1 MMAPSPPRLRILS
14 VGGNAVSA
22 FLSWRLQATNAC
34 DVTLVWKANHQ
45 TVAQY
50 GISFKSQLFG
60 NERFKPRFVVQTPEE
75 AASQQTAFD
84 YVILCVKALPDVYNL
99 ADIIQSVVT
108 PQHTCILVNTT
119 NTLGVENQL
128 EERFPTNV
136 VLSLV
141 SGADLTQIGSSEF
154 EHTGATEIWVGPS
167 SQNSTIPES
176 IQRDMSEALAMT
188 LTTAQVDCKV
198 SPNIKQQQYER
209 MIGPIAFHPASV
221 LFECSNLS
229 DLIRIPGVHDLI
241 SNVIDELLQ
250 IARAQGC
257 TFSSSFKET
266 TIQTML
272 ATSQE
277 SSTMFQDFTARRPME
292 VETYLGSPVQL
303 AKAANVRVPRLETL
317 YTMLRHVNKLNK
329 ERPVAPPGASA
340 VSTLPH
346 SPSTAQPPPRTISL
360 SSPPPPRQTNG
371 TFNGPM
377 PPRQMRG
384 PPLGPPGRRGPPP
397 VNGFRGPPNSYPPRG
412 PGQLQRRPS
421 YDESNLDEFSHV
433 VLYDEMA
440 DGDGTPGPYPE
451 AGGPGSA
458 SLRERE
464 LMLRE
469 REMHLKRQEMAV
481 RSRGGRGIPHKPRH
495 QDMDD
500 EDDDDDYFD
509 PMDARGPPPP
519 PIDPDNFDM
528 MSVTSRRTKRTTSQ
542 SQLRKDAFANGAGMR
557 PPSYGRPPMGR
568 HRTSASILADM
579 PISGQSIL
587 DNPMMAF
594 SSNRYG
600 AVDRKDMTDESRAN
614 SLTASRLQ
622 EIGMNGGPGM
632 GGGPYPGPPSRRTS
646 RSPGNPF
653 GPPGRMQGRPSP
665 PNGRPSP
672 PNDPYMQSG
681 MPRNGRPSP
690 PGGMPAPV
698 PRYPPGH
705 GNMIH
710 PQQVE
715 AAGVSKPF
723 PPPKPPVKSLTGS
736 ASASA
741 GSGDS
746 GSANIESEPSA
757 HSSTSS
763 FAPRQMLTTQ

>member
-1 MMAPSPPRLRILS
+1 MLRPDMETIDSKL
-14 VGGNAVSA
+14 
-22 FLSWRLQATNAC
+22 
-34 DVTLVWKANHQ
+34 TLC
-45 TVAQY
+45 
-50 GISFKSQLFG
+50 
-60 NERFKPRFVVQTPEE
+60 PVVQTPEE
-75 AASQQTAFD
+75 AASQQAAFD

-209 MIGPIAFHPASV
+209 MIGYALPSMLPRSLLIVCRPIAFHPASV
-221 LFECSNLS
+221 LFETSNLS
-229 DLIRIPGVHDLI
+229 DLIRIPGVHDLV
-241 SNVIDELLQ
+241 SNVIDELLE

-257 TFSSSFKET
+257 SFSGSFKET
-266 TIQTML
+266 TIQAML

-277 SSTMFQDFTARRPME
+277 SSTMYQDFTARRPME

-329 ERPVAPPGASA
+329 ERPVAPPAASA
-340 VSTLPH
+340 AASALPQ
-346 SPSTAQPPPRTISL
+346 SPTATQPPPRTMSL
-360 SSPPPPRQTNG
+360 ASPPPPRQPNG
-371 TFNGPM
+371 SLNGPL
-377 PPRQMRG
+377 PPRPMRG
-384 PPLGPPGRRGPPP
+384 PPMGPPGRRGPPP

-421 YDESNLDEFSHV
+421 YDETNLDEFSHV

-440 DGDGTPGPYPE
+440 DGDGMPGPYPE
-451 AGGPGSA
+451 TGGPGSV
-458 SLRERE
+458 SMRERE

-469 REMHLKRQEMAV
+469 REMHLKQQEMAA
-481 RSRGGRGIPHKPRH
+481 RRGGGRRTSNRPRP

-509 PMDARGPPPP
+509 PMDSRGPPRP

-542 SQLRKDAFANGAGMR
+542 SQLRKDAFADGAGMR
-557 PPSYGRPPMGR
+557 PPSYGRPNMGR
-568 HRTSASILADM
+568 HRTSASILSDM
-579 PISGQSIL
+579 PVSGQSIL

-622 EIGMNGGPGM
+622 EIGMNGGAGMGGGPYPGMNGGASTGGGPYPGMNGGAGM

-653 GPPGRMQGRPSP
+653 GPSGRMQGRPSP

-672 PNDPYMQSG
+672 PNDLYMQSG

-705 GNMIH
+705 GNMIR

-723 PPPKPPVKSLTGS
+723 PPPKLPVKSLTGS

-763 FAPRQMLTTQ
+763 FAPRHMLTTQ